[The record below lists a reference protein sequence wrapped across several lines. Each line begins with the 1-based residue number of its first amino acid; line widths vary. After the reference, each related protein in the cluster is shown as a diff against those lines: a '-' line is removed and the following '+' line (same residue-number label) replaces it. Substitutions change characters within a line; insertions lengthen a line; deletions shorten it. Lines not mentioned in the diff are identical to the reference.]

1 MNIGT
6 KELVS
11 LCLKGNE
18 DAWKQFV
25 EEYRDLVY
33 SICLSKSAS
42 PHDAE
47 DLMQDVFLKIWANLG
62 SYDPARGT
70 LVAWIS
76 TVTRNAGLDKFR
88 RNWRDRMTES
98 IDETSDESGVIVF
111 GHVIDS
117 SPTPH
122 DLAASCETTEIV
134 LRQGKKIPPEMWEI
148 VRMKFLHELDNRE
161 IAQRLRIPEGTV
173 KSRISRGR
181 ARLASVLSPLN
192 VALGAA

>member
-11 LCLKGNE
+11 LCLNGDE

-33 SICLSKSAS
+33 TICRSKSAS
-42 PHDAE
+42 AHDAE

-76 TVTRNAGLDKFR
+76 TVTRNAGLDKYR
-88 RNWRDRMTES
+88 RNWKDRKTES
-98 IDETSDESGVIVF
+98 IDESSDEPGVIVF

-122 DLAASCETTEIV
+122 DLAASRETTEMV
-134 LRQGKKIPPEMWEI
+134 LRQGKKIPPEMWKL

-161 IAQRLRIPEGTV
+161 IAQQLRIPEGTV

-181 ARLASVLSPLN
+181 AHLASLLSPLN

>member
-1 MNIGT
+1 MST
-6 KELVS
+6 ATEELVS
-11 LCLKGNE
+11 LCRNGNE

-33 SICLSKSAS
+33 TICRGKSAS
-42 PHDAE
+42 AHDAE
-47 DLMQDVFLKIWANLG
+47 DLMQDAFLKIWANLA

-76 TVTRNAGLDKFR
+76 TVTRNAGLDRFR
-88 RNWRDRMTES
+88 RGWKDRKTEPL
-98 IDETSDESGVIVF
+98 DETTDESGVIVF

-122 DLAASCETTEIV
+122 DIAASRETTEIV
-134 LRQGKKIPPEMWEI
+134 LEQGKQIPPQMWEI

-173 KSRISRGR
+173 KSRISRGC
-181 ARLASVLSPLN
+181 AQLASLLSPQRI
-192 VALGAA
+192 ALGAA